1 MKYLNEVWAVIPARS
16 GSKGLKNKNIKKFK
30 NKPLFSHSVR
40 SAINSNQIDK
50 VIFSSDSKKY
60 ISLAKRYKCEF
71 YHLRSKKNSRDISTD
86 IEVFKEIV
94 KFFKNRKIKN
104 FLKWQWCIK

>member
-60 ISLAKRYKCEF
+60 ISLLVRFLTDSPRAVGKILY
-71 YHLRSKKNSRDISTD
+71 IS
-86 IEVFKEIV
+86 
-94 KFFKNRKIKN
+94 N
-104 FLKWQWCIK
+104 CSS